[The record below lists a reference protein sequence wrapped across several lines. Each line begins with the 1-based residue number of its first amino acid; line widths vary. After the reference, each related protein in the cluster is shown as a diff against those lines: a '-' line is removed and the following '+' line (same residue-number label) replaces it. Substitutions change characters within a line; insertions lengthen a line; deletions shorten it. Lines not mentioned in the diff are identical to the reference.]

1 MSTSSYHSTAQKLLD
16 SVRGQKHSFLQLEE
30 KAIALAALILF
41 EATHL
46 QTHAEKS
53 RQQQL
58 ARMMN
63 DPLGKDFTTAMT
75 DQCFKSDNNTRI
87 ADQLVYLL
95 NHYGIPHYLSLPKR
109 AGLKLF
115 QKLGKSAPELFV
127 PMVRRLL
134 REETATVI
142 LPGEAEELAKHM
154 AHRQKEHVRINL
166 NHLGEAILGEEEALK
181 RLQSYCEDLQKPDID
196 YISVKISTICSQ
208 INLLAKDKT
217 FEVLAERLR
226 ILYRTACEHPYR
238 NFSGQQRAKFVNLDM
253 EEYRDLHVTIELF
266 CRVLSEPEFKNYSAG
281 IVLQAY
287 LPDAFVMQQ
296 KLTRWALAR
305 AAQGGAPIKI
315 RLVKGANLAMERLEA
330 ALRGWPQAPY
340 TDKSS
345 VDSNFK
351 RMVLY
356 GCTPEHAAAVH
367 LGIGSHNLF
376 DISLAL
382 LLRAQEGID
391 DFVCFEMLE
400 GMADHMR
407 RAVQPL
413 AKEMVLYC
421 PSATEDEF
429 QNAIAYLVR
438 RLDENTAPEN
448 FLHHLFGLHPN
459 TPAWQQQVDSFKA
472 ACKNVNSISY
482 VPRRTQNRISNNMLL
497 SDPYQPFANEPDT
510 DWSLPNN
517 VQWAEGI
524 LRLWNNRNIDPIPL
538 VVNNKRILTT
548 SSMGSGSDP
557 AHPDR
562 ELYRYAL
569 ADAEHL
575 ETALTTG
582 EAALNTWQDTPP
594 MMRAQLLV
602 NVAYLMRQQRGLL
615 IGAML
620 TDGGKT
626 IPEAD
631 TEISEAID
639 FAEYYL
645 RCLINFQQLKEIS
658 FRPKGIVAVTPPWNF
673 PCSIPAGGIIAAL
686 AAGNVVIFKPARE
699 TILVAWEL
707 VQIFWQAGISPQ
719 VLQFLPCAD
728 EPTGS
733 LLIQDPRVAAV
744 VLTGATATAKLFLQ
758 MRPDLDLVAE
768 TGGKNSMIITDLADR
783 DLAIKELLASAFN
796 HSGQKCSAC
805 SLAILEA
812 PVYDSPHFRRQL
824 RDAAASLTVGSAWD
838 LASKIVPLIAPAN
851 PALLRA
857 LTTLD
862 AGEEWLLEPKQDS
875 QNPQLWSP
883 GIKLGVALGS
893 FTHQT
898 ELFGP
903 VLGLMRADNLE
914 HAIEL
919 ANGTPYGL
927 TAGIHSLDEREQRLW
942 IDSIEAGNC
951 YINRSITGA
960 IVQRQPFGGCKQSSF
975 GGGAKAGGPNYL
987 LQLMHRDEQNIADLE
1002 NPLSDKVAALEVWI
1016 AEQQFSQEEQKLW
1029 RQSAHSYAFYWQ
1041 CYFSHDH
1048 DPCAIVGQHNILRY
1062 RPHHQMTVR
1071 YQERDSLIDLLRV
1084 IAAVLTVDCP
1094 LTISYSNADLM
1105 PLVKADWMANTPL
1118 LTIKEESEEEL
1129 CARAPA
1135 RVRFISQPSQ
1145 SLRKHLCENF
1155 CQIHDAAVLAHGRL
1169 ELLNYLREISLSID
1183 YHRYGNVPQVGGR
1196 VSN

>member
-1 MSTSSYHSTAQKLLD
+1 MSTSFYHNTAQKLLD
-16 SVRGQKHSFLQLEE
+16 SVREQKHSLAELEE

-58 ARMMN
+58 ARMMI
-63 DPLGKDFTTAMT
+63 DPSGKDFTTAMT
-75 DQCFKSDNNTRI
+75 DQCFRSDNVSRI

-95 NHYGIPHYLSLPKR
+95 DQYGIPRYLSLPKR

-115 QKLGKSAPELFV
+115 QKMGRSSPGLFV
-127 PMVRRLL
+127 PILKKLL
-134 REETATVI
+134 RDETAAVI
-142 LPGEAEELAKHM
+142 LPGEDEELAKHM
-154 AHRQKEHVRINL
+154 AQRQQEHVRINL
-166 NHLGEAILGEEEALK
+166 NHLGEAILGEEEALR
-181 RLQSYCEDLQKPDID
+181 RLQSYCDDLQKPDVD
-196 YISVKISTICSQ
+196 YISVKISTIYSQ
-208 INLLAKDKT
+208 INLLAKEKT
-217 FEVLAERLR
+217 FDMLAERLR
-226 ILYRTACEHPYR
+226 ILYRTACENPFR
-238 NFSGQQRAKFVNLDM
+238 DFNGQQRAKFVNLDM
-253 EEYRDLHVTIELF
+253 EEYRDLQVTIELF
-266 CRVLSEPEFKNYSAG
+266 CRVLSEPAFKTYSAG

-287 LPDAFVMQQ
+287 LPDAFIMQQ
-296 KLTRWALAR
+296 KLTHWAMAR
-305 AAQGGAPIKI
+305 VAQGGAPIKI
-315 RLVKGANLAMERLEA
+315 RIVKGANLAMERLEA
-330 ALRGWPQAPY
+330 SLRGWPQAPY
-340 TDKSS
+340 TSKSA

-351 RMVLY
+351 RMMLY

-391 DFVCFEMLE
+391 DLVCFEMLE

-421 PSATEDEF
+421 PAAAEAEF

-459 TPAWQQQVDSFKA
+459 TPAWQQQVDLFRT
-472 ACKNVNSISY
+472 ACKNIPNISSA
-482 VPRRTQNRISNNMLL
+482 PNRTQNRISNNAIPN
-497 SDPYQPFANEPDT
+497 DPHQTFINEPDT

-524 LRLWNNRNIDPIPL
+524 LRLWRTRNIDPIPL
-538 VVNNKRILTT
+538 VVKGERILST

-557 AHPDR
+557 ARPAH

-575 ETALTTG
+575 ETALNAG
-582 EAALNTWQDTPP
+582 EAALRQWQGILPTE
-594 MMRAQLLV
+594 RAQLFA

-615 IGAML
+615 MGAML
-620 TDGGKT
+620 VDGGKT
-626 IPEAD
+626 FTEAD

-645 RCLINFQQLKEIS
+645 RRLLNLQQLKEIS
-658 FRPKGIVAVTPPWNF
+658 FRPKGIVAITPPWNF

-699 TILVAWEL
+699 TVLVAWEL
-707 VQIFWQAGISPQ
+707 VQIFWQAGISPH

-733 LLIQDPRVAAV
+733 LLVQDPRVATV
-744 VLTGATATAKLFLQ
+744 VLTGATATAQLFLK

-783 DLAIKELLASAFN
+783 DLAIKELLASAFS

-812 PVYDSPHFRRQL
+812 PVYDSPHFRQQL
-824 RDAAASLTVGSAWD
+824 RDAAASLTVGNAWD
-838 LASKIVPLIAPAN
+838 LASKVVPLIAPAN
-851 PALLRA
+851 SMLQRA
-857 LTTLD
+857 LTMLE
-862 AGEEWLLEPKQDS
+862 AGEEWLLEPKQDN

-883 GIKLGVALGS
+883 GIKLGVAAGS

-903 VLGLMRADNLE
+903 VLGLMRADNLA

-927 TAGIHSLDEREQRLW
+927 TAGLHSLDEREQKLW
-942 IDSIEAGNC
+942 IDGIEAGNC

-975 GGGAKAGGPNYL
+975 GRGAKAGGPNYI
-987 LQLMHRDEQNIADLE
+987 LQLMHPDEIHIADLE
-1002 NPLSDKVAALEVWI
+1002 NPLSAEIAALEKWI
-1016 AEQQFSQEEQKLW
+1016 AEQQLPQEEQRLW

-1041 CYFSHDH
+1041 NYFSQDQ
-1048 DPCAIVGQHNILRY
+1048 DPCGIVGQHNILRY
-1062 RPHHQMTVR
+1062 RPHRQMVVR
-1071 YQERDSLIDLLRV
+1071 FQKDDSLVDLLRI
-1084 IAAVLTVDCP
+1084 IAAALTVGCP
-1094 LTISYSNADLM
+1094 LSISYSNADLRRDEYDWLANN
-1105 PLVKADWMANTPL
+1105 PLFTIQKESDEEMAL
-1118 LTIKEESEEEL
+1118 
-1129 CARAPA
+1129 RAPA
-1135 RVRFISQPSQ
+1135 RVRFISQPSH
-1145 SLRKHLCENF
+1145 SLRRLLCENS
-1155 CQIHDAAVLAHGRL
+1155 CQIHDVAVLAHGRL

-1183 YHRYGNVPQVGGR
+1183 YHRYGNVPQ
-1196 VSN
+1196 